1 MKVLNVRFSDS
12 QHLKTDDVVNVIGV
26 DFSKVSRTAM
36 RLGIQQIITLAATD
50 PEKAKELVL
59 INDAMSK

>member
-26 DFSKVSRTAM
+26 DFSKVSRAAM

>member
-1 MKVLNVRFSDS
+1 MKMLNVRFSDA
-12 QHLKTDDVVNVIGV
+12 QRLKIDDTSNAVDL
-26 DFSKVSRTAM
+26 DFSKVSRAAM
-36 RLGIQQIITLAATD
+36 RLGIQQIITLAAQD